1 MCGQTAARYARQA
14 RANARPAVR
23 APLTP
28 ADTSGMKRAW
38 WLYALAGLAV
48 TLLYAFG
55 PSWFGAA
62 PVLNAIGASS
72 VVAIVAGVYIWKPTK
87 RLAWYL
93 MALGLALFVAGDVIT
108 YNYERLFHSPL
119 PFPSVGDVLYLAV
132 YPCLMAGIL
141 VLVAARNP
149 KRDGG
154 SLIDSLIIAT
164 GFGAFSWVFIMSH
177 LWHQAA
183 GTSVLV
189 HTVSIAYP
197 TMDLLLLAVIVR
209 MALGA
214 GRRTASFYLLLSS
227 VMFLLVAD
235 TWYSLVLVG
244 APDPSPVLDIAW
256 ACFYILW
263 GAAALHPS
271 MRSME
276 DRAAHAPVSNRA
288 RRALLLVAALSTP
301 CLQLIQ
307 TLRGQSIASPVAAAA
322 SILLIILVFARLN
335 DLFVDIA
342 EHRKTEEGLEQ
353 AKARYQAIVRNV
365 PAIVYTVVVEPA
377 GPVRTSFVSQR
388 IVSILGYTVEEFLRD
403 HSRWQR
409 IAEKEDRRIL
419 RDRDAGFQR
428 KGDPFRGE
436 YRMLTRDGEVRW
448 FRDEAILVEPG
459 TPAEW
464 QGVMLDVTDERLAR
478 EDLRRAE
485 ELYRTVVEQIP
496 AITYLDVVRKETSS
510 SYPTVYISPQVERVL
525 GVTPQEWIE
534 DPALWLH
541 LLHPEDRERMIDAD
555 VQTNLNGQPF
565 SQEYRMVAR
574 DGRTVWIKDDAVMIR
589 DERSGDQFWH
599 GVMQDVT
606 AAKAAEG
613 ALRKALERER
623 EAAEHLQAVDE
634 MKNAF
639 LSAVSHELRTPLTVL
654 IGTSDTLA
662 RHSDTLSREEI
673 QSFGTG
679 LYAKAKELD
688 RLLSDLLDLERL
700 RTGTTTIT
708 ATPADLEA
716 LANAVVA
723 NSGVART
730 HPVDVAVSCPI
741 VWVDVFKIERIL
753 HNLLV
758 NASKHTSGG
767 TQVWVRIAETAEGV
781 LIQVDDAGRGVPPE
795 LQSSLFEPFRR
806 GDLHAPTGAGIG
818 LSIVAKFAELHG
830 GRAWVT
836 DRQGGGASFSV
847 LVRPQPPESG
857 PTAEER
863 PAARTKRGGTRR
875 PNEVIGALDGTAD

>member
-1 MCGQTAARYARQA
+1 MLGKRLPDTRGRWGAK
-14 RANARPAVR
+14 ARPAVR
-23 APLTP
+23 ARPTP
-28 ADTSGMKRAW
+28 ADTSRMKRAW
-38 WLYALAGLAV
+38 WLYALSGLAV

-72 VVAIVAGVYIWKPTK
+72 IVAIVAGVHMWKPTK

-141 VLVAARNP
+141 ILVAARNP

-256 ACFYILW
+256 ACFYIFW

-276 DRAAHAPVSNRA
+276 DRAAQPPASNRA

-322 SILLIILVFARLN
+322 SILLIVLVFARLN
-335 DLFVDIA
+335 DLFVDID
-342 EHRKTEEGLEQ
+342 EHRKTEEGLEH

-365 PAIVYTVVVEPA
+365 PAIVYTVVVEPS
-377 GPVRTSFVSQR
+377 GSVRTSFVSPR
-388 IVSILGYTVEEFLRD
+388 IGSILGYTEEEFLGD

-409 IAEKEDRRIL
+409 IAEAEDRRIL
-419 RDRDAGFQR
+419 RDRDARFHR

-436 YRMLTRDGEVRW
+436 YRMLTRDGDVRW

-478 EDLRRAE
+478 EDLKRAE

-496 AITYLDVVRKETSS
+496 AITYLDVVRKATSS
-510 SYPTVYISPQVERVL
+510 SYPTVYISPQVEKVL
-525 GVTPQEWIE
+525 GVTPQEWME

-574 DGRTVWIKDDAVMIR
+574 DGRTVW
-589 DERSGDQFWH
+589 
-599 GVMQDVT
+599 
-606 AAKAAEG
+606 
-613 ALRKALERER
+613 
-623 EAAEHLQAVDE
+623 
-634 MKNAF
+634 
-639 LSAVSHELRTPLTVL
+639 
-654 IGTSDTLA
+654 
-662 RHSDTLSREEI
+662 
-673 QSFGTG
+673 
-679 LYAKAKELD
+679 
-688 RLLSDLLDLERL
+688 
-700 RTGTTTIT
+700 
-708 ATPADLEA
+708 
-716 LANAVVA
+716 
-723 NSGVART
+723 
-730 HPVDVAVSCPI
+730 
-741 VWVDVFKIERIL
+741 
-753 HNLLV
+753 
-758 NASKHTSGG
+758 
-767 TQVWVRIAETAEGV
+767 
-781 LIQVDDAGRGVPPE
+781 
-795 LQSSLFEPFRR
+795 
-806 GDLHAPTGAGIG
+806 
-818 LSIVAKFAELHG
+818 
-830 GRAWVT
+830 
-836 DRQGGGASFSV
+836 
-847 LVRPQPPESG
+847 
-857 PTAEER
+857 
-863 PAARTKRGGTRR
+863 
-875 PNEVIGALDGTAD
+875 

>member
-1 MCGQTAARYARQA
+1 
-14 RANARPAVR
+14 
-23 APLTP
+23 
-28 ADTSGMKRAW
+28 MKRRAW
-38 WLYALAGLAV
+38 WLYALTGLGV

-55 PSWFGAA
+55 PSAFGAA
-62 PVLNAIGASS
+62 PVLNGIGASS
-72 VVAIVAGVYIWKPTK
+72 VVAIVVGVHVWKPQK
-87 RLAWYL
+87 RAAWYL
-93 MALGLALFVAGDVIT
+93 MALGQALFVAGDVIT
-108 YNYERLFHSPL
+108 YNYQRLFHAPL
-119 PFPSVGDVLYLAV
+119 PFPSIGDVLYLAV

-141 VLVAARNP
+141 ILVAARNP

-183 GTSVLV
+183 GTSLIV

-214 GRRTASFYLLLSS
+214 GRRSASFYLLLSS
-227 VMFLLVAD
+227 VVCLLVAD

-244 APDPSPVLDIAW
+244 APDPSPALDIGW

-271 MRSME
+271 MRTME
-276 DRAAHAPVSNRA
+276 ERAAQPPASNRA
-288 RRALLLVAALSTP
+288 RRTLLLVAALSTP

-307 TLRGQSIASPVAAAA
+307 ALRGQSIASPVAAAA
-322 SILLIILVFARLN
+322 SILLIVLVFARLN
-335 DLFVDIA
+335 NLFVDID
-342 EHRKTEEGLEQ
+342 EHRKTEEGLEH

-365 PAIVYTVVVEPA
+365 PAIVYTVDVDAA
-377 GPVRTSFVSQR
+377 GTVRTSFVSPR
-388 IVSILGYTVEEFLRD
+388 IGSILGYAEDEFLRD

-409 IAEKEDRRIL
+409 IADEEDRRTL
-419 RDRDAGFQR
+419 RDRDARFREKRG
-428 KGDPFRGE
+428 PFRGE
-436 YRMLTRDGEVRW
+436 YRMLTRAGDVRW

-459 TPAEW
+459 AAAEW
-464 QGVMLDVTDERLAR
+464 QGVMLDVTEERLAR
-478 EDLRRAE
+478 EDLKRAE

-496 AITYLDVVRKETSS
+496 AITYLDVVRKETTS
-510 SYPTVYISPQVERVL
+510 SYPTVYISPQVEKVL
-525 GVTPQEWIE
+525 GVTPQEWID

-541 LLHPEDRERMIDAD
+541 LLHPEDRKRMIDAD

-565 SQEYRMVAR
+565 SQEYRMIAR
-574 DGRTVWIKDDAVMIR
+574 DGRTVWIKDDAVMLR
-589 DERSGDQFWH
+589 DARSGDQYWH

-606 AAKAAEG
+606 AAKAAEA
-613 ALRKALERER
+613 ALRKALDRER
-623 EAAEHLQAVDE
+623 EASERLLAVDE

-673 QSFGTG
+673 QAFGSG

-700 RTGTTTIT
+700 RAGTTSIT

-716 LANAVVA
+716 LANSVVA

-730 HPVDVAVSCPI
+730 HPVDVSVSCPI

-758 NASKHTSGG
+758 NAAKHTAGG
-767 TQVWVRIAETAEGV
+767 TQVWVRITETAEGV
-781 LIQVDDAGRGVPPE
+781 LLEVEDAGRGVPHD
-795 LQSSLFEPFRR
+795 LQTSLFEPFRR
-806 GDLHAPTGAGIG
+806 GDPHAPTGAGIG

-830 GRAWVT
+830 GGAWVS
-836 DRQGGGASFSV
+836 DREGGGASFSV
-847 LVRPQPPESG
+847 LVRPQPPEQMTPQPASDSE
-857 PTAEER
+857 TAPRTPGRGRRTPREVL
-863 PAARTKRGGTRR
+863 AALEGTT
-875 PNEVIGALDGTAD
+875 E